1 MDYAKLFE
9 IAEQARRRDRLVPD
23 DLAFIRETAPA
34 ALADFPRVTPPKS
47 VRHPGGFA
55 ISGAPVG
62 TFLRSALLLA
72 GQKALGRR
80 YGSHAFYEH
89 VEDDLAMRIMRSYFN
104 GGAPKGAFCCKQC
117 TLAILPVLDAGAI
130 RWFDGQSL
138 AKEVRR
144 LINARE
150 WRFASP
156 PNGVMLKWAL
166 AGRD

>member
-1 MDYAKLFE
+1 MDYTKLFE
-9 IAEQARRRDRLVPD
+9 IAEQARRRDRLASA
-23 DLAFIRETAPA
+23 DLAFVRDTAPA
-34 ALADFPRVTPPKS
+34 ALAAFPRITPPKS

-62 TFLRSALLLA
+62 TFIRSALLLA

-80 YGSHAFYEH
+80 YGGHAFYEH
-89 VEDDLAMRIMRSYFN
+89 VEDDLAMRIMRSHFN
-104 GGAPKGAFCCKQC
+104 KGAFCCKQC
-117 TLAILPVLDAGAI
+117 TLAVLPVLDAGAI

-144 LINARE
+144 LINARA

-156 PNGVMLKWAL
+156 PNGRMLNWAMSVP
-166 AGRD
+166 G